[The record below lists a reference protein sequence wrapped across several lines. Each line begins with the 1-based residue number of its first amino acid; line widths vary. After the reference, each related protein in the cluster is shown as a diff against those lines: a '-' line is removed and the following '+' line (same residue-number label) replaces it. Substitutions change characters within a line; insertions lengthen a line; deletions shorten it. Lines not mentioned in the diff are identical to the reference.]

1 MEVAA
6 GEGGRGGAFLIID
19 RHFPFSDAAETVF
32 WMNNWRNDDL
42 PANPGLHGDRENR
55 CRKEND
61 NGTWLFSVLTT
72 V

>member
-6 GEGGRGGAFLIID
+6 EGAFLIID

-32 WMNNWRNDDL
+32 WRNDDL

-55 CRKEND
+55 CRKENY